1 LNGDDV
7 RDEILNRIEDAC
19 DIKVSNYI
27 IAKSYPEDWNL
38 EGLHTELQRSLG
50 MEYNLTLDEAMKK
63 TPEQVLDEI
72 IDLCKA
78 RYDKLTKI
86 IPDADFRNIER
97 RFLLMTIDQVWKE
110 HLYAMDQLKDA
121 IRFHGYAQKDP
132 LMVYKNEGYKLFEGT
147 LEKIAT
153 LTALRILNIRITLP
167 NGMTVSP
174 DQLKLRQ
181 ISEQEA
187 NGAASESKQESAQP
201 AEGTSAEPAQAP
213 EQLSAEG
220 AKAAG
225 LAGQAATSQSNAIT
239 EEQQAASNAAQPMP
253 QSALP
258 GTRPTVR
265 RTYLNPAVAAAQKRA
280 QQAGPKLGRNDP
292 CWCGSGLKYKK
303 CHGKDL
309 E

>member
-1 LNGDDV
+1 
-7 RDEILNRIEDAC
+7 
-19 DIKVSNYI
+19 
-27 IAKSYPEDWNL
+27 
-38 EGLHTELQRSLG
+38 
-50 MEYNLTLDEAMKK
+50 
-63 TPEQVLDEI
+63 
-72 IDLCKA
+72 
-78 RYDKLTKI
+78 
-86 IPDADFRNIER
+86 
-97 RFLLMTIDQVWKE
+97 E

-132 LMVYKNEGYKLFEGT
+132 LMIYKNEGYKMFEGCI
-147 LEKIAT
+147 EKIAT

-167 NGMTVSP
+167 NGQTVSP
-174 DQLKLRQ
+174 DQLQLR
-181 ISEQEA
+181 ERPA
-187 NGAASESKQESAQP
+187 NENAGDGQQESAQP
-201 AEGTSAEPAQAP
+201 TENAQAP
-213 EQLSAEG
+213 EQLSTEG

-225 LAGQAATSQSNAIT
+225 LAGQAASSESNALS
-239 EEQQAASNAAQPMP
+239 EDQQAASGAAQPMP

>member
-1 LNGDDV
+1 MKLLAV
-7 RDEILNRIEDAC
+7 VSDEFGLVCGSETGHDAAVPYC
-19 DIKVSNYI
+19 DYF
-27 IAKSYPEDWNL
+27 
-38 EGLHTELQRSLG
+38 EGMLSLG
-50 MEYNLTLDEAMKK
+50 PYRIDEAGRDMW
-63 TPEQVLDEI
+63 
-72 IDLCKA
+72 
-78 RYDKLTKI
+78 R
-86 IPDADFRNIER
+86 
-97 RFLLMTIDQVWKE
+97 TIDEVPERVAKYQVGERYRLPLWELVYHDCCVAQWYWGDYNNKLPATWKKRDLFNA
-110 HLYAMDQLKDA
+110 LYATPPMYL
-121 IRFHGYAQKDP
+121 FHAHDWKKWRARVLASVP
-132 LMVYKNEGYKLFEGT
+132 
-147 LEKIAT
+147 A
-153 LTALRILNIRITLP
+153 AL
-167 NGMTVSP
+167 
-174 DQLKLRQ
+174 
-181 ISEQEA
+181 
-187 NGAASESKQESAQP
+187 
-201 AEGTSAEPAQAP
+201 
-213 EQLSAEG
+213 EG